1 MTEFAAPCLSVLP
14 ILQELRIAQCVISAS
29 KLISS
34 HLGWHYAF
42 TQTVANIWFDEYQEF
57 SMLMVM
63 LQMALLIAVGVL
75 WQRYAPSHITAIA
88 HRRALTD
95 LVFYILLPALVLHV
109 IWQTP
114 FDASSIK
121 ISLTALATLAV
132 SMLLMWLCFKWM
144 KVTRQQQGAL
154 LLAATFPNATY
165 LGLPVTGQVLGD
177 WTQAV
182 VLKYDLFACTPVLLT
197 IGMLMAHR
205 FGNTQDKIHPLQ
217 ELMRVPPLW
226 ALAVASLLNV
236 TNTPQPE
243 LVAHALQTLSG
254 GVIPLMLIALGMS
267 IRWDTLQVRFIPMLL
282 PVCVI
287 ALVFAPLVAWGVG
300 GALAL
305 ESGTLTAVVLLSAMP
320 TMIFGIVICE
330 RYGLDGALYAA
341 AVFLT
346 SLLSIAT
353 LTVWFNVL

>member
-1 MTEFAAPCLSVLP
+1 
-14 ILQELRIAQCVISAS
+14 
-29 KLISS
+29 
-34 HLGWHYAF
+34 
-42 TQTVANIWFDEYQEF
+42 
-57 SMLMVM
+57 MLMVM

-75 WQRYAPSHITAIA
+75 WQRLAPAHITAIA

-95 LVFYILLPALVLHV
+95 LVFYILLPALVLNV

-132 SMLLMWLCFKWM
+132 CMLLMWLCIKCM
-144 KVTRQQQGAL
+144 HVTRPQQGAL

-177 WTQAV
+177 WTQVV
-182 VLKYDLFACTPVLLT
+182 VLKFDLFACTPVLLT
-197 IGMLMAHR
+197 LGILIAHH
-205 FGNTQDKIHPLQ
+205 FGNTQTKIHPLQ

-226 ALAVASLLNV
+226 ALAVASVLNV

-243 LVAHALQTLSG
+243 LVSHALQTLSG
-254 GVIPLMLIALGMS
+254 GVVPLMLIALGMS
-267 IRWDTLQVRFIPMLL
+267 IRWDTLQARFIPMLL

-287 ALVFAPLVAWGVG
+287 ALVIAPMVALGVG
-300 GALAL
+300 HVLGL
-305 ESGTLTAVVLLSAMP
+305 ESSTLTAVVLLSAMP

-330 RYGLDGALYAA
+330 RYQLDGALYAA
-341 AVFLT
+341 AVFITTLF
-346 SLLSIAT
+346 SIVS
-353 LTVWFNVL
+353 LTVWFHLL

>member
-1 MTEFAAPCLSVLP
+1 
-14 ILQELRIAQCVISAS
+14 
-29 KLISS
+29 
-34 HLGWHYAF
+34 
-42 TQTVANIWFDEYQEF
+42 
-57 SMLMVM
+57 MLMVM

-75 WQRYAPSHITAIA
+75 WQRLAPTHIAAIA

-95 LVFYILLPALVLHV
+95 LVFYILLPALVLNV
-109 IWQTP
+109 IWQAP

-121 ISLTALATLAV
+121 ISLTALATLVV
-132 SMLLMWLCFKWM
+132 SMLLMWISLKCM
-144 KVTRQQQGAL
+144 KLTRPQQGAL

-177 WTQAV
+177 WTQVV
-182 VLKYDLFACTPVLLT
+182 VLKFDLLACTPVLLT
-197 IGMLMAHR
+197 IGILIAHR
-205 FGNTQDKIHPLQ
+205 FGDTEGKIHPMQ

-226 ALAVASLLNV
+226 ALAVASVLNV

-243 LVAHALQTLSG
+243 LLVHALQTLSG

-282 PVCVI
+282 PVCLI
-287 ALVFAPLVAWGVG
+287 ALVIAPLVALGVG
-300 GALAL
+300 DALGL
-305 ESGTLTAVVLLSAMP
+305 ESSTLTAVVLLAAMP
-320 TMIFGIVICE
+320 TMIFGIVVCE
-330 RYGLDGALYAA
+330 RYQLDGALYAA

-346 SLLSIAT
+346 TLLSIAT